1 MTTGRHL
8 PELEQ
13 AVMARN
19 GKRTGDEG
27 AFSCPEPQ
35 SHRNVETT
43 TSSSR
48 HGVRTRGRSNQMTAL
63 LDIEAARRAPILR
76 VCEQP
81 A

>member
-1 MTTGRHL
+1 MTPGRYL

-35 SHRNVETT
+35 SHRNGD
-43 TSSSR
+43 R
-48 HGVRTRGRSNQMTAL
+48 NPPARSKRPRAHRATEFGL
-63 LDIEAARRAPILR
+63 EEEAIR
-76 VCEQP
+76 
-81 A
+81 